1 YVLFPKEWLEIIIS
15 NILDNAI
22 KYSAENKNVN
32 INLDIIHNTLII
44 EVQDFGI
51 GIKKEDFSKI
61 FERFYRGDKSHS
73 STIEGTGLGLSI
85 VKHMIDIIEG
95 EITVRSKTNE
105 GTTFSIYIP
114 IIEKIL
120 EETD

>member
-1 YVLFPKEWLEIIIS
+1 MYILFPKEWLEIIIS

-22 KYSAENKNVN
+22 KYSAKNKSVN

-44 EVQDFGI
+44 EIQDFGI
-51 GIKKEDFSKI
+51 GIEEENFTKI

-85 VKHMIDIIEG
+85 VKHMIDIVEG
-95 EITVRSKTNE
+95 EITVRSKIDE

-114 IIEKIL
+114 IIEKII
-120 EETD
+120 ED